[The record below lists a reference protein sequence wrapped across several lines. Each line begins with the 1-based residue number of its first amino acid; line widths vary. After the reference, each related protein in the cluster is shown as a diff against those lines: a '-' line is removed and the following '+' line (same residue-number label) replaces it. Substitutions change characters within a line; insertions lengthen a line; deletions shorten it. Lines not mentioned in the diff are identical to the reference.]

1 MIESLITSKT
11 RIKLLLKFFLNSQ
24 TKSYLRSLETEFGE
38 SSNSIRVELNRME
51 NAGLLA
57 SAIEGNKKMFFANI
71 KHPLFDDIN
80 NILKKFIG
88 IDQITEQI
96 TSQIGDLQAAYLTGD
111 FAIGK
116 DSEII
121 DMALIGDHLDRSFIE
136 TLVGKA
142 ESFIHR
148 RIKYIIL
155 TKEEMIQFY
164 NNKPVLLIWKSTIW
178 TVLTTQ
184 NRFQSELQNEQ
195 KWFQGSCF
203 GTIFFE
209 INYFHWLSTKN

>member
-71 KHPLFDDIN
+71 KHPLFADIN

-96 TSQIGDLQAAYLTGD
+96 TSQIGNLQAAYLTGD

-116 DSEII
+116 DSDII

-136 TLVGKA
+136 TLVEKA

-164 NNKPVLLIWKSTIW
+164 NNKPVLLIWKSTI
-178 TVLTTQ
+178 
-184 NRFQSELQNEQ
+184 
-195 KWFQGSCF
+195 
-203 GTIFFE
+203 
-209 INYFHWLSTKN
+209 